1 MNYKINLM
9 FPGFLFL
16 PASNAGKGEGP
27 LLFWFRLHFFIMILI
42 VLLVFKSRKVLLLR
56 RGEVISICGR
66 RCLDAGVWINNFF
79 LVVFFRLRG
88 PVLTKVDTLLKINQ
102 GTLMM
107 IHQGVYLDQQRGP
120 VCVVVLGGDF
130 LPSYNPV
137 FLLSFFLRTR
147 SIKDHLCFHEI

>member
-1 MNYKINLM
+1 M
-9 FPGFLFL
+9 FPGFHFL

-56 RGEVISICGR
+56 RGEVITICGR

-79 LVVFFRLRG
+79 LVVFFHLGG
-88 PVLTKVDTLLKINQ
+88 PGVLTKVDTLLKINQ

-107 IHQGVYLDQQRGP
+107 IHQGVYLDQQRGTIF
-120 VCVVVLGGDF
+120 VLGGDF
-130 LPSYNPV
+130 LNPV
-137 FLLSFFLRTR
+137 FLLSFLRTTR
-147 SIKDHLCFHEI
+147 SIKDHLCFHEILKKGEFMR